1 VRDRWVAAFGLG
13 LLHGFGFSAALVDLG
28 VPRGTLA
35 SSLFGFNLGVEL
47 GQLALVALLVPLAY
61 AARRSAF
68 YRGPALVAGSSATL
82 SVALVWLAE
91 RALGVPIL
99 R

>member
-35 SSLFGFNLGVEL
+35 SSLFGFNL
-47 GQLALVALLVPLAY
+47 
-61 AARRSAF
+61 
-68 YRGPALVAGSSATL
+68 AGAGGNGLTL
-82 SVALVWLAE
+82 RIEAPDA
-91 RALGVPIL
+91 
-99 R
+99 